1 MAAVVRTEQLRRP
14 AVAALR
20 ILGVAAFY
28 CLGGWIGLQKEV
40 LKVDDTG
47 LTPLWPSTGIALTAL
62 LLLGAGSWPG
72 ITLGTLIGFL
82 PLGPVGGIEIAI
94 TVGNTLAP
102 LCSLFLLRRVGFR
115 IELDR
120 LRDGV
125 ALVFL
130 GGLAGMLV
138 AATVPVLAIRLGG
151 VALPDGFWTAWLV
164 WWTGDAMGVLLVT
177 PFLLLLCRLRWPLRL
192 HRWVEVSAL
201 VITAVVIT
209 WLVTMSPFTLIFLFF
224 PMLIWAAL
232 RFHLAGSAPFA
243 LAVSLRAIWEVTDP
257 KGAFA
262 HQTIVERMIT
272 LQAFNGSLALTSL
285 LLTAI
290 VTEQKNIHDKIEEAC
305 DELTEVVEQLVPG
318 QGARLRPRHQQSVEG
333 TEGGT

>member
-14 AVAALR
+14 TAAALR
-20 ILGVAAFY
+20 ILGVAAVY
-28 CLGGWIGLQKEV
+28 CVGGWIGLQKEV

-62 LLLGAGSWPG
+62 LLMGAGVWPG
-72 ITLGTLIGFL
+72 ITLGTLIGFV
-82 PLGPVGGIEIAI
+82 PIGPVGGIELAI
-94 TVGNTLAP
+94 TAGNTLAP
-102 LCSLFLLRRVGFR
+102 LCSLLLLRRVGFR

-138 AATVPVLAIRLGG
+138 AATVPVLAIQLGG
-151 VALPDGFWTAWLV
+151 VSLPHGFWTAWLV

-177 PFLLLLCRLRWPLRL
+177 PFLLLLCRLRWPLRF
-192 HRWVEVSAL
+192 HRWAEGSAL

-209 WLVTMSPFTLIFLFF
+209 WLATMSPFRLIFLVF
-224 PMLIWAAL
+224 PVLIWAAL

-243 LAVSLRAIWEVTDP
+243 LAVSLRAIWEVAEP
-257 KGAFA
+257 AGAFA
-262 HQTIVERMIT
+262 HQTLVERMIT

-290 VTEQKNIHDKIEEAC
+290 VTEQKNIHQKIEEAC

-318 QGARLRPRHQQSVEG
+318 QGARLRPRRQQAVEG